1 MIQIVKKDH
10 IYDPYWEFTDLEEE
24 RLREVSKRAI
34 NTVGPKGDGE
44 HEEAVRI
51 EEKSQG
57 GILRLDQQ
65 EEKRIP
71 KVARVRALKVKRKRK
86 TAKWSFSDEERERRS
101 KVMKDRWKKKREGI

>member
-1 MIQIVKKDH
+1 MNQRKDL
-10 IYDPYWEFTDLEEE
+10 IWDPYWEVADLEQE
-24 RLREVSKRAI
+24 RLKEVSKRAANI
-34 NTVGPKGDGE
+34 VGPKGDGE

-65 EEKRIP
+65 EEAGVK
-71 KVARVRALKVKRKRK
+71 KVARVKPRMKSRVKPKVKG
-86 TAKWSFSDEERERRS
+86 KWTFSDKERERRS